1 MAFRV
6 PLIFSRFYYIFSYP
20 RGKAKDFERTRLKEN
35 RKKYRTASQR
45 FHETIPE
52 DQAYIVMVEEIWNE
66 ELHERYERW
75 TYKTVNFVYRE
86 G

>member
-1 MAFRV
+1 MF
-6 PLIFSRFYYIFSYP
+6 RFYYIFSYP

>member
-1 MAFRV
+1 MF
-6 PLIFSRFYYIFSYP
+6 RFYYNSSYL

-35 RKKYRTASQR
+35 RKEYRTASQR

-66 ELHERYERW
+66 ELHERYER
-75 TYKTVNFVYRE
+75 
-86 G
+86 

>member
-1 MAFRV
+1 MF
-6 PLIFSRFYYIFSYP
+6 RFYYNFSYL

-35 RKKYRTASQR
+35 REEYRTASQR

-75 TYKTVNFVYRE
+75 TYKTVNIVYRE

>member
-1 MAFRV
+1 MF
-6 PLIFSRFYYIFSYP
+6 RFYYFFSYP

-35 RKKYRTASQR
+35 CEKYQAASQF

-52 DQAYIVMVEEIWNE
+52 DQASIVMVEEIWNK
-66 ELHERYERW
+66 ELHERYQRW
-75 TYKTVNFVYRE
+75 TYKTVNIVYRE